1 MDGELN
7 KQIEKRRLSM
17 RKFLSMLLILVMTT
31 SILIGCGE
39 QNNTENSAT
48 EQVSAQENEEKV
60 QETVSEKKEGKEKVV
75 VGCWGNQML
84 DTYTEYLCDLFPQV
98 EFEFVLVTNSTDYYR
113 FRQDHDDM
121 PDILTVR
128 RFALKDAVLLK
139 DYLYDLSNTEMAS
152 TYYGSYLDS
161 YTYDDGAVNWL
172 PTCAEVDGIII
183 NKTLFEEYNV
193 PIPTDYESFVAACEA
208 FEEAGIR
215 SFVSDFSADYTCMEV
230 LQGASIPMLQSI
242 EGRKWRQQ
250 YESGA
255 TQQLSEEVWIP
266 IFENFFD
273 FKEKVGLGAEDAAYP
288 NRTPKDMFSEGKAAM
303 YRGTG
308 ADVITFPGRGQ
319 DKVLLMPYFG
329 QTEQDN
335 WYLTYPTF
343 QIAASNKGMDDPER
357 EKLIL
362 DIMTAMVNQ
371 QGQDHISYGK
381 NMVPY
386 KKDVTLELM
395 PEMDNIKPYIEQN
408 KLYIRLA
415 SNEMFRIS
423 KDVVQ
428 MILNDEVKNPK
439 EALDAFNKELAGEE
453 PGTEIVAHI
462 DTGYSNDFTPEH
474 GNQAASAIANT
485 MRVLSGADLV
495 FMQSCYVASDIYSGD
510 YSQKDLGYLAKNDGG
525 WPGLMELTGD
535 QIYTLV
541 ETTLSLTGNRGAV
554 CNDSTLYV
562 SSGFEMDIT
571 KTDSGYTLNALTI
584 DGKEMDRSASYSFLI
599 YGERDWYMTEV
610 MKQLGISE
618 VDTTGP
624 KAEGYLMQRLVEEG
638 GQLEA
643 PTDYITLR

>member
-1 MDGELN
+1 M
-7 KQIEKRRLSM
+7 KRLACFLLS
-17 RKFLSMLLILVMTT
+17 LVMAATMLT
-31 SILIGCGE
+31 GCGG
-39 QNNTENSAT
+39 QSANSGTAGENSTPQT
-48 EQVSAQENEEKV
+48 EK
-60 QETVSEKKEGKEKVV
+60 KEKVV
-75 VGCWGNQML
+75 VACWGNQML
-84 DTYTEYLCDLFPQV
+84 DSYTQYLCDLFPEV
-98 EFEFVLVTNSTDYYR
+98 EFEFVLATNSTDYYR
-113 FRQDHDDM
+113 FRADHDDM

-139 DYLYDLSNTEMAS
+139 DFLYDLSNTELAG

-161 YTYDDGAVNWL
+161 YTYDDGTVNWL
-172 PTCAEVDGIII
+172 PTCAEVDSFII
-183 NKTLFEEYNV
+183 NKTLFDEYNV
-193 PIPTDYESFVAACEA
+193 PIPTDYESFIVACQA
-208 FEEAGIR
+208 FEAVGIR
-215 SFVSDFSADYTCMEV
+215 GYVSDFASDFTCMEV
-230 LQGASIPMLQSI
+230 LQGVSIPVLQSI

-255 TQQLSEEVWIP
+255 TNQLSEEVWLP
-266 IFENFFD
+266 VFENFFD
-273 FKEKVGLGAEDAAYP
+273 FKEKIGLGAEDAAYP
-288 NRTPKDMFSEGKAAM
+288 NRTPKDMFSEGEAAM

-319 DKVLLMPYFG
+319 DEVLLMPYFG

-362 DIMTAMVNQ
+362 DIMSAMVNQ

-395 PEMDNIKPYIEQN
+395 PEMDNLKPYIEEN

-423 KDVVQ
+423 KAVVQ
-428 MILNDEVKNPK
+428 MILNDEVTTPQ
-439 EALDAFNKELAGEE
+439 EALAAFNKELPGEE

-462 DTGYSNDFTPEH
+462 DTYYSNDFTPEH
-474 GNQAASAIANT
+474 GNQAASAVANT
-485 MRVLSGADLV
+485 IRKLSGYDMV
-495 FMQSCYVASDIYSGD
+495 FMQACYVASDIYAGD
-510 YSQKDLGYLAKNDGG
+510 YSQKDLAYIAMNDGG

-541 ETTLSLTGNRGAV
+541 ETTLSMTGNRGAV

-571 KTDSGYTLNALTI
+571 KTDSGYTLNALTMS
-584 DGKEMDRSASYSFLI
+584 GKELDRSATYSFLI
-599 YGERDWYMTEV
+599 YGDRDWYMSEAMEQMGV
-610 MKQLGISE
+610 SE

-624 KAEGYLMQRLVEEG
+624 KAEQYLMQCLVEQG

-643 PTDYITLR
+643 PTDYIILR

>member
-1 MDGELN
+1 MKKLAC
-7 KQIEKRRLSM
+7 L
-17 RKFLSMLLILVMTT
+17 FLAIVMTVT
-31 SILIGCGE
+31 MLSGCADQKPQSPAE
-39 QNNTENSAT
+39 PAPQNSAANT
-48 EQVSAQENEEKV
+48 GE
-60 QETVSEKKEGKEKVV
+60 KEKVV
-75 VGCWGNQML
+75 VACWGNQML
-84 DTYTEYLCDLFPQV
+84 DTYTQYLCDLFPQV
-98 EFEFVLVTNSTDYYR
+98 EFEFILATNSTDYYR
-113 FRQDHDDM
+113 FRADHDDM

-139 DYLYDLSNTEMAS
+139 DYLYDLSNTDLAS

-161 YTYDDGAVNWL
+161 YTYDDGSINWL

-183 NKTLFEEYNV
+183 NKTLFDEYNV
-193 PIPTDYESFVAACEA
+193 PVPTDYASFISACEA
-208 FEEAGIR
+208 FEAVGIR

-230 LQGASIPMLQSI
+230 LQGASIPILQSI

-250 YESGA
+250 YESGM
-255 TQQLSEEVWIP
+255 THQLSEEVWLP
-266 IFENFFD
+266 VFENFFD

-288 NRTPKDMFSEGKAAM
+288 NRTPKDMFMEGKAAM
-303 YRGTG
+303 FRGTG

-319 DKVLLMPYFG
+319 DEVLLVPYFG

-343 QIAASNKGMDDPER
+343 QIAASNKGMDNPER

-362 DIMTAMVNQ
+362 EIMTAMVNQ

-395 PEMDNIKPYIEQN
+395 PEMDNLKPYLAQN

-428 MILNDEVKNPK
+428 LILNGEVTTAK

-462 DTGYSNDFTPEH
+462 DTSYSNDFTPEH
-474 GNQAASAIANT
+474 GNQAASSIANT
-485 MRVLSGADLV
+485 MRKLSGYDLV
-495 FMQSCYVASDIYSGD
+495 FIQACYVANDIYAGD
-510 YSQKDLGYLAKNDGG
+510 YSQKDLAYIAKNDGG

-541 ETTLSLTGNRGAV
+541 EATLSMTGNRGAV

-571 KTDSGYTLNALTI
+571 KTDTGYTLNALTTE
-584 DGKEMDRSASYSFLI
+584 GKELDREKTYSFLI
-599 YGERDWYMTEV
+599 YGDRDWYMSDV
-610 MKQLGISE
+610 MEKMGVSE
-618 VDTTGP
+618 VDTTGL
-624 KAEGYLMQRLVEEG
+624 KAEQYLTQCLVEQG

>member
-1 MDGELN
+1 
-7 KQIEKRRLSM
+7 M
-17 RKFLSMLLILVMTT
+17 RKLLSMLLILVMTT
-31 SILIGCGE
+31 STLIGCGE

-98 EFEFVLVTNSTDYYR
+98 EFEFVLATNSTDYYR

-250 YESGA
+250 YESGS

-273 FKEKVGLGAEDAAYP
+273 FKEKVGLGAEDATYP
-288 NRTPKDMFSEGKAAM
+288 NRTPKALFSEGKAAM

-439 EALDAFNKELAGEE
+439 EAVDAFNKELAGEE

-584 DGKEMDRSASYSFLI
+584 DGKEMDRSASYSFLV
-599 YGERDWYMTEV
+599 YGDRDWYMTEV

>member
-7 KQIEKRRLSM
+7 KQIEKRILPM
-17 RKFLSMLLILVMTT
+17 RKLLSMLLILVMTT
-31 SILIGCGE
+31 STLIGCGE

-98 EFEFVLVTNSTDYYR
+98 EFEFVLATNSTDYYR

-139 DYLYDLSNTEMAS
+139 DYLYDLSNTELAS

-193 PIPTDYESFVAACEA
+193 PIPTDYKSFVAACEA

-319 DKVLLMPYFG
+319 DEVLLMPYFG

-462 DTGYSNDFTPEH
+462 DTGYSSDFTPEH

>member
-1 MDGELN
+1 METGTAEPPGEN
-7 KQIEKRRLSM
+7 
-17 RKFLSMLLILVMTT
+17 
-31 SILIGCGE
+31 
-39 QNNTENSAT
+39 A
-48 EQVSAQENEEKV
+48 
-60 QETVSEKKEGKEKVV
+60 KEKVV
-75 VGCWGNQML
+75 VACWGNQML
-84 DTYTEYLCDLFPQV
+84 DGYAPYLCEQFPQV

-113 FRQDHDDM
+113 FRQDHGDM

-139 DYLYDLSNTEMAS
+139 DYLYDLSNTELAN

-183 NKTLFEEYNV
+183 NKTLFDEYNV
-193 PIPTDYESFVAACEA
+193 PVPTEYAGFVAACEA
-208 FEEAGIR
+208 FEAVGIR
-215 SFVSDFSADYTCMEV
+215 SFGSDFSADYTCMEV
-230 LQGASIPMLQSI
+230 LQGASIPVLQSI

-255 TQQLSEEVWIP
+255 THELSEEVWLP

-273 FKEKVGLGAEDAAYP
+273 FKENVGLGAEDATYP

-303 YRGTG
+303 FRGTG
-308 ADVITFPGRGQ
+308 ADVISFPGRGQ
-319 DKVLLMPYFG
+319 DEVLLLPYFG

-343 QIAASNKGMDDPER
+343 QIAASNKGMDNPER

-395 PEMDNIKPYIEQN
+395 PEMDNLKPYVDQN

-428 MILNDEVKNPK
+428 MILNGEVSTPE
-439 EALDAFNKELAGEE
+439 EALAAFNKELAGEE

-462 DTGYSNDFTPEH
+462 NTGYSNDFTTEH

-485 MRVLSGADLV
+485 FRVLSGVDMV
-495 FMQSCYVASDIYSGD
+495 FMQSCYVAGDIYSGD

-541 ETTLSLTGNRGAV
+541 ETTLSMTDNRGAV

-562 SSGFEMDIT
+562 SSGFVMDIT
-571 KTDSGYTLNALTI
+571 KTDTGYTLNALTI
-584 DGKEMDRSASYSFLI
+584 DGKELDRSATYSFLI
-599 YGERDWYMTEV
+599 YGDRDWYMSTV
-610 MKQLGISE
+610 MEKMGVSK

-624 KAEGYLMQRLVEEG
+624 KAEQYLMQRLVEQG

-643 PTDYITLR
+643 PTDYIILR

>member
-1 MDGELN
+1 M
-7 KQIEKRRLSM
+7 KRLTCV
-17 RKFLSMLLILVMTT
+17 LLLLVMTAMLL
-31 SILIGCGE
+31 SGCGSQAGKE
-39 QNNTENSAT
+39 ANTAVNAEPKA
-48 EQVSAQENEEKV
+48 EA
-60 QETVSEKKEGKEKVV
+60 KEKVV
-75 VGCWGNQML
+75 IACWGNQML
-84 DTYTEYLCDLFPQV
+84 DSYTQYLCELFPQV
-98 EFEFVLVTNSTDYYR
+98 EFEFVLATNSTDYYR

-139 DYLYDLSNTEMAS
+139 DYLYDLSNTELAA

-161 YTYDDGAVNWL
+161 YTYEDGSVNWL

-183 NKTLFEEYNV
+183 NKTLFDEYNV
-193 PIPTDYESFVAACEA
+193 PVPTDYASFVAACEA
-208 FEEAGIR
+208 FEAAGIR
-215 SFVSDFSADYTCMEV
+215 SCVSDFSADYTCMEV

-255 TQQLSEEVWIP
+255 THELSEEVWLP
-266 IFENFFD
+266 VFENFFA
-273 FKEKVGLGAEDAAYP
+273 FREAVGLGEEDAAYP
-288 NRTPKDMFSEGKAAM
+288 NRTPKDLFSEGKAAM
-303 YRGTG
+303 FRGTG
-308 ADVITFPGRGQ
+308 ADVITYPGRGQ
-319 DKVLLMPYFG
+319 DEVLLVPYFG

-343 QIAASNKGMDDPER
+343 QIAASQKGMDNPER

-386 KKDVTLELM
+386 KKDVTLDLM
-395 PEMDNIKPYIEQN
+395 PEMDNLSPYVEQN

-415 SNEMFRIS
+415 SNEVFRIS

-428 MILNDEVKNPK
+428 MILKGEVTTPK
-439 EALDAFNKELAGEE
+439 EALDAFNSELAGEE

-462 DTGYSNDFTPEH
+462 ETAYTNDFSPEH
-474 GNQAASAIANT
+474 GNQAASAVANT
-485 MRVLSGADLV
+485 MRSIYGVDLA
-495 FMQSCYVASDIYSGD
+495 FMQTCYVASDIYSGD
-510 YSQKDLGYLAKNDGG
+510 YSLKDLGYLAKNDGG

-535 QIYTLV
+535 QVYKLV
-541 ETTLSLTGNRGAV
+541 ETTLSMTNNRGAV

-571 KTDSGYTLNALTI
+571 RVDGGYRLNALTME
-584 DGKEMDRSASYSFLI
+584 GKELDRSKTYSFLI
-599 YGERDWYMTEV
+599 YGDRDWYMSKV
-610 MKQLGISE
+610 MDETGVSQ
-618 VDTTGP
+618 VDITGP
-624 KAEGYLMQRLVEEG
+624 KAEACLVKRLVEDG
-638 GQLEA
+638 RQLEA

>member
-1 MDGELN
+1 MKKL
-7 KQIEKRRLSM
+7 LS
-17 RKFLSMLLILVMTT
+17 LLLVLVMTA
-31 SILIGCGE
+31 SALAGCAGQGAKPTAE
-39 QNNTENSAT
+39 PTLQSG
-48 EQVSAQENEEKV
+48 AQSSPA
-60 QETVSEKKEGKEKVV
+60 QTAQKEKVV
-75 VGCWGNQML
+75 IACWGNQML
-84 DTYTEYLCDLFPQV
+84 DGYAPYLRDLFPQV
-98 EFEFVLVTNSTDYYR
+98 EFEFVLATNSTDDYR

-139 DYLYDLSNTEMAS
+139 DYLYDLSNTELAA

-161 YTYDDGAVNWL
+161 YTYDDGTVNWL
-172 PTCAEVDGIII
+172 PTCAEVDSFIV
-183 NKTLFEEYNV
+183 NKTLFDEYNV
-193 PIPTDYESFVAACEA
+193 PIPTDYVSFAAACEA
-208 FEEAGIR
+208 FEAVGIR
-215 SFVSDFSADYTCMEV
+215 GFVSDFSADYTCMEV
-230 LQGASIPMLQSI
+230 LQGVSIPVLQSM

-255 TQQLSEEVWIP
+255 TQQLSEEVWLP
-266 IFENFFD
+266 VFENFFD
-273 FKEKVGLGAEDAAYP
+273 FREKACFGEEDAASP
-288 NRTPKDMFSEGKAAM
+288 NRTPKELFSQGKAAM
-303 YRGTG
+303 FRGTG
-308 ADVITFPGRGQ
+308 ADVISFPGRGQ
-319 DKVLLMPYFG
+319 DEVLLMPYFG
-329 QTEQDN
+329 QTQQDN

-343 QIAASNKGMDDPER
+343 QIAASNKGMDDPKR

-371 QGQDHISYGK
+371 EGQDHISYGK

-395 PEMDNIKPYIEQN
+395 PQMDNLKPYVEQN

-415 SNEMFRIS
+415 SNEMFRVS

-428 MILNDEVKNPK
+428 MILTGAVTTPR
-439 EALDAFNKELAGEE
+439 EALDAFNQELAGEE

-462 DTGYSNDFTPEH
+462 DTSYSNEFTPEH
-474 GNQAASAIANT
+474 GNQAASSVANT
-485 MRVLSGADLV
+485 IRKLSGADLV
-495 FMQSCYVASDIYSGD
+495 FMQSCYVASDIYAGD

-541 ETTLSLTGNRGAV
+541 ETTLSMTGNRGAV

-571 KTDSGYTLNALTI
+571 KTGTGYSLNSLTI
-584 DGKEMDRSASYSFLI
+584 EGEELDRNKTYSFLI
-599 YGERDWYMTEV
+599 YGDRDWYMSTV
-610 MKQLGISE
+610 MEEMGVSE

-624 KAEGYLMQRLVEEG
+624 KAEQYLMQCLVEQG
-638 GQLEA
+638 TQLEA

>member
-1 MDGELN
+1 
-7 KQIEKRRLSM
+7 M

-139 DYLYDLSNTEMAS
+139 DYLYDLSNTELAS

-193 PIPTDYESFVAACEA
+193 PIPKDYESFVAACEA

-584 DGKEMDRSASYSFLI
+584 DGKEMDRSSSYSFLI

>member
-1 MDGELN
+1 MKRAVCILLSFVMAVTMLVGCGRQSNDEGNDAEIAVS
-7 KQIEKRRLSM
+7 QEEKR
-17 RKFLSMLLILVMTT
+17 
-31 SILIGCGE
+31 
-39 QNNTENSAT
+39 
-48 EQVSAQENEEKV
+48 
-60 QETVSEKKEGKEKVV
+60 EKVV
-75 VGCWGNQML
+75 IACWGNQML
-84 DTYTEYLCDLFPQV
+84 DSYTEYLCELFPDV
-98 EFEFVLVTNSTDYYR
+98 EFEFVLATNSTDYYR

-139 DYLYDLSNTEMAS
+139 DYLYDLSNTELAN

-161 YTYDDGAVNWL
+161 YTYDDGTVNWL
-172 PTCAEVDGIII
+172 PTCAEVDGLII
-183 NKTLFEEYNV
+183 NKTMFEEYNV
-193 PIPTDYESFVAACEA
+193 PIPTDYASFVAACEA
-208 FEEAGIR
+208 FEAEGIR
-215 SFVSDFSADYTCMEV
+215 GFVSDFASDFTCMEV
-230 LQGASIPMLQSI
+230 LQGASIPMLQSV

-255 TQQLSEEVWIP
+255 TKELSEEVWLP
-266 IFENFFD
+266 VFENFFD

-288 NRTPKDMFSEGKAAM
+288 NRTPKDMFTEGKAAM

-308 ADVITFPGRGQ
+308 ADVISFPGRGE
-319 DKVLLMPYFG
+319 DEVLLLPYFG
-329 QTEQDN
+329 QTEKDN

-343 QIAASNKGMDDPER
+343 QIAASNKGMDDPKR

-395 PEMDNIKPYIEQN
+395 PEMDNLIPYIDQN

-423 KDVVQ
+423 QDVVQ
-428 MILNDEVKNPK
+428 MILNDEVKTAE
-439 EALDAFNKELAGEE
+439 EALAAFNEELAGAE
-453 PGTEIVAHI
+453 PGTEIVTHI
-462 DTGYSNDFTPEH
+462 DTGYSNDFTSEH
-474 GNQAASAIANT
+474 GNQAASAVANT
-485 MRVLSGADLV
+485 MRALSGVDMV
-495 FMQSCYVASDIYSGD
+495 FMQSCYVASDIYAGD
-510 YSQKDLGYLAKNDGG
+510 YSEKDLGYLANNDGG

-541 ETTLSLTGNRGAV
+541 EMSLSMTANRGAV

-584 DGKEMDRSASYSFLI
+584 DGKELDRSATYSFLI
-599 YGERDWYMTEV
+599 YGERDWYMSEI
-610 MKQLGISE
+610 MERMGISQ

-624 KAEGYLMQRLVEEG
+624 KAEGYLMQRLVEQG

-643 PTDYITLR
+643 PTDYIILR

>member
-17 RKFLSMLLILVMTT
+17 RKFVSLLLVLVMTT

-139 DYLYDLSNTEMAS
+139 DYLYDLSNTELAS

-193 PIPTDYESFVAACEA
+193 PIPTDYKSFVAACEA

>member
-1 MDGELN
+1 MKKLTC
-7 KQIEKRRLSM
+7 L
-17 RKFLSMLLILVMTT
+17 FLSFLMAAAALA
-31 SILIGCGE
+31 GCAGQSAGSAAAGE
-39 QNNTENSAT
+39 SSAPQTEKT
-48 EQVSAQENEEKV
+48 DQ
-60 QETVSEKKEGKEKVV
+60 KEKVV
-75 VGCWGNQML
+75 VACWGNQML
-84 DTYTEYLCDLFPQV
+84 DSYTQYLCDLFPQV
-98 EFEFVLVTNSTDYYR
+98 EFEFVLATNSTDYYR

-139 DYLYDLSNTEMAS
+139 DYLYDLSNTELAN

-161 YTYDDGAVNWL
+161 YTYDDGTVNWL

-183 NKTLFEEYNV
+183 NKTLFDEYNV
-193 PIPTDYESFVAACEA
+193 PVPTDYASFVAACEA
-208 FEEAGIR
+208 FEAAGIR
-215 SFVSDFSADYTCMEV
+215 GFVSDFSADYTCMEV

-242 EGRKWRQQ
+242 EGRRWRQQ

-255 TQQLSEEVWIP
+255 TQELSEEVWLP
-266 IFENFFD
+266 VFENFFD
-273 FKEKVGLGAEDAAYP
+273 FADKVGLGAEDATYP
-288 NRTPKDMFSEGKAAM
+288 NRTPKEMFTAGTAAM
-303 YRGTG
+303 FRGTG
-308 ADVITFPGRGQ
+308 ADVISFPGRGQ
-319 DKVLLMPYFG
+319 DEVLLLPYFG
-329 QTEQDN
+329 QSEQDN

-357 EKLIL
+357 EALIL

-395 PEMDNIKPYIEQN
+395 PEMDNLKPYVEQN

-428 MILNDEVKNPK
+428 MILNGEVTTPE
-439 EALDAFNKELAGEE
+439 EALAAFNQELAGEE
-453 PGTEIVAHI
+453 PGTEIVARI

-474 GNQAASAIANT
+474 GNQAASAVANT
-485 MRVLSGADLV
+485 IRALSGADLV
-495 FMQSCYVASDIYSGD
+495 FMQSCYVASDIYAGE

-541 ETTLSLTGNRGAV
+541 ETTLSMTGNRGAV

-571 KTDSGYTLNALTI
+571 KTGDGYTLNALTM
-584 DGKEMDRSASYSFLI
+584 DGKELDRNKTYSFLI
-599 YGERDWYMTEV
+599 YGERDWYMSEV
-610 MKQLGISE
+610 MEEMGVSE
-618 VDTTGP
+618 VDSTGP
-624 KAEGYLMQRLVEEG
+624 KAEDYLTQRLVEQG
-638 GQLEA
+638 GQLEP
-643 PTDYITLR
+643 PTDYIILR

>member
-7 KQIEKRRLSM
+7 KQIEKRILPM
-17 RKFLSMLLILVMTT
+17 RKLLSMLLILVMTT
-31 SILIGCGE
+31 STLIGCGE

-128 RFALKDAVLLK
+128 RFALKDAILLK

-266 IFENFFD
+266 IFENFYD

-439 EALDAFNKELAGEE
+439 EAVDAFNKELAGEE

-584 DGKEMDRSASYSFLI
+584 DGKEMDRSASYSFLV
-599 YGERDWYMTEV
+599 YGDRDWYMTEV

>member
-7 KQIEKRRLSM
+7 KQIEKRILPM
-17 RKFLSMLLILVMTT
+17 RKLLSMLLILVMTT

-98 EFEFVLVTNSTDYYR
+98 EFEFVLATNSTDYYR

-128 RFALKDAVLLK
+128 RFALKDAILLK

-193 PIPTDYESFVAACEA
+193 PIPTDYKSFVAACEA

-584 DGKEMDRSASYSFLI
+584 DGKEMDRSASYSFLV
-599 YGERDWYMTEV
+599 YGDRDWYMTEV

>member
-139 DYLYDLSNTEMAS
+139 DYLYDLSNTELAS

-183 NKTLFEEYNV
+183 NKTLFEEYKV
-193 PIPTDYESFVAACEA
+193 PIPTDYKSFVAACEA

-288 NRTPKDMFSEGKAAM
+288 NRTPKDMFSEVKAAM

>member
-1 MDGELN
+1 
-7 KQIEKRRLSM
+7 M
-17 RKFLSMLLILVMTT
+17 RKLLSMLLILVMTT

-584 DGKEMDRSASYSFLI
+584 DGKEMDRSASYSFLV
-599 YGERDWYMTEV
+599 YGDRDWYMTEV

>member
-1 MDGELN
+1 M
-7 KQIEKRRLSM
+7 KKRTCL
-17 RKFLSMLLILVMTT
+17 FLSFLMAAAALA
-31 SILIGCGE
+31 GCAGQSAGSAAAGE
-39 QNNTENSAT
+39 SSAPQTEKT
-48 EQVSAQENEEKV
+48 DQ
-60 QETVSEKKEGKEKVV
+60 KEKVV
-75 VGCWGNQML
+75 VACWGNQML
-84 DTYTEYLCDLFPQV
+84 DSYTQYLCDLFPQV
-98 EFEFVLVTNSTDYYR
+98 EFEFVLATNSTDYYR

-139 DYLYDLSNTEMAS
+139 DYLYDLSNTELAN

-161 YTYDDGAVNWL
+161 YTYDDGTVNWL

-183 NKTLFEEYNV
+183 NKTLFDEYNV
-193 PIPTDYESFVAACEA
+193 PVPTDYASFVAACEA
-208 FEEAGIR
+208 FEAAGIR
-215 SFVSDFSADYTCMEV
+215 GFVSDFSADYTCMEV

-242 EGRKWRQQ
+242 EGRRWRQQ

-255 TQQLSEEVWIP
+255 TQELSEEVWLP
-266 IFENFFD
+266 VFENFFNFAD
-273 FKEKVGLGAEDAAYP
+273 KVGLGAEDATYP
-288 NRTPKDMFSEGKAAM
+288 NRTPKEMFTAGTAAM
-303 YRGTG
+303 FRGTG
-308 ADVITFPGRGQ
+308 ADVISFPGRGQ
-319 DKVLLMPYFG
+319 DEVLLLPYFG
-329 QTEQDN
+329 QSEQDN

-357 EKLIL
+357 EALIL

-395 PEMDNIKPYIEQN
+395 PEMDNLKPYVEQN

-428 MILNDEVKNPK
+428 MILNGEVTTP
-439 EALDAFNKELAGEE
+439 EQALAVFNQELAGEE
-453 PGTEIVAHI
+453 PGTEIVARI

-474 GNQAASAIANT
+474 GNQAASAVANT
-485 MRVLSGADLV
+485 IRALSGADLV
-495 FMQSCYVASDIYSGD
+495 FMQSCYVASDIYAGE

-541 ETTLSLTGNRGAV
+541 ETTLSMTGNRGAV

-571 KTDSGYTLNALTI
+571 KTGDGYTLNALTM
-584 DGKEMDRSASYSFLI
+584 DGKELDRNKTYSFLI
-599 YGERDWYMTEV
+599 YGERDWYMSEV
-610 MKQLGISE
+610 MEEMGVSE
-618 VDTTGP
+618 VDSTGP
-624 KAEGYLMQRLVEEG
+624 KAEDYLTQRLVEQG
-638 GQLEA
+638 GQLEP
-643 PTDYITLR
+643 PTDYMILR

>member
-1 MDGELN
+1 
-7 KQIEKRRLSM
+7 
-17 RKFLSMLLILVMTT
+17 
-31 SILIGCGE
+31 
-39 QNNTENSAT
+39 
-48 EQVSAQENEEKV
+48 
-60 QETVSEKKEGKEKVV
+60 
-75 VGCWGNQML
+75 
-84 DTYTEYLCDLFPQV
+84 
-98 EFEFVLVTNSTDYYR
+98 
-113 FRQDHDDM
+113 M

-139 DYLYDLSNTEMAS
+139 DYLYDLSNTELAS

-161 YTYDDGAVNWL
+161 YTYDDGSVNWL
-172 PTCAEVDGIII
+172 PTCAEVDGFII
-183 NKTLFEEYNV
+183 NKTLFDEYNV
-193 PIPTDYESFVAACEA
+193 PIPTDYESFIAACQA
-208 FEEAGIR
+208 FEAVGIR
-215 SFVSDFSADYTCMEV
+215 GYVSDFAADYTCMEV
-230 LQGASIPMLQSI
+230 LQGLSIPVLQSM

-255 TQQLSEEVWIP
+255 TRELSEAVWLP

-273 FKEKVGLGAEDAAYP
+273 FKEKANLGPEDAAYP
-288 NRTPKDMFSEGKAAM
+288 NRTPKEMFSAGKAAM
-303 YRGTG
+303 FRGTG

-319 DKVLLMPYFG
+319 DEVLLMPYFG

-343 QIAASNKGMDDPER
+343 QIAASNKGMDDPAR

-386 KKDVTLELM
+386 KKDVSLELM
-395 PEMDNIKPYIEQN
+395 PQMDNLKPYVEEN

-428 MILNDEVKNPK
+428 MILNGEVKTPK

-453 PGTEIVAHI
+453 PGTEIVTHI
-462 DTGYSNDFTPEH
+462 DTAYSNDFSPEH
-474 GNQAASAIANT
+474 GNQAASSIANT
-485 MRVLSGADLV
+485 IRKLSGVDLV
-495 FMQSCYVASDIYSGD
+495 FMQACYVASDIYAGD

-525 WPGLMELTGD
+525 WPGLLELTGD

-541 ETTLSLTGNRGAV
+541 EITLSLTGNRGAV

-571 KTDSGYTLNALTI
+571 KTEDGYTLNALTM
-584 DGKEMDRSASYSFLI
+584 DGKELDREKTYSFLI
-599 YGERDWYMTEV
+599 YGERDWYMSEV
-610 MKQLGISE
+610 MAKMGVSE

-624 KAEGYLMQRLVEEG
+624 KTEQYLMQCLVEQG

>member
-1 MDGELN
+1 MKKL
-7 KQIEKRRLSM
+7 LSLLLALVLAATT
-17 RKFLSMLLILVMTT
+17 LS
-31 SILIGCGE
+31 GCGSSGASGANSTP
-39 QNNTENSAT
+39 QTE
-48 EQVSAQENEEKV
+48 K
-60 QETVSEKKEGKEKVV
+60 KEKVV
-75 VGCWGNQML
+75 IACWGNQML
-84 DTYTEYLCDLFPQV
+84 DGYAPYLRDLFPQV

-113 FRQDHDDM
+113 FRADHDDM

-139 DYLYDLSNTEMAS
+139 DYLYDLSNTELAA

-161 YTYDDGAVNWL
+161 YTYDDGTVNWL
-172 PTCAEVDGIII
+172 PTCAEVDSFII
-183 NKTLFEEYNV
+183 NKTLFEEHNV
-193 PIPTDYESFVAACEA
+193 PIPTDYNSFVAACQA
-208 FEEAGIR
+208 FEAVGIR
-215 SFVSDFSADYTCMEV
+215 GYVSDFAADYTCMEV
-230 LQGASIPMLQSI
+230 LQGVSIPILQSM

-255 TQQLSEEVWIP
+255 THELSEEVWLP
-266 IFENFFD
+266 VFENFFD

-288 NRTPKDMFSEGKAAM
+288 NRTPKDMFSAGEAAM

-319 DKVLLMPYFG
+319 DEVLLMPYFG

-371 QGQDHISYGK
+371 EGQDHISYGK

-386 KKDVTLELM
+386 KKDVSLELM
-395 PEMDNIKPYIEQN
+395 PQMDNLKPYVEQN

-423 KDVVQ
+423 RDVVQ
-428 MILNDEVKNPK
+428 LILTGAVTTPQ
-439 EALDAFNKELAGEE
+439 EALEVFNHELAGEE

-462 DTGYSNDFTPEH
+462 DTHYSNEFTPEH
-474 GNQAASAIANT
+474 GNQAASAVANT
-485 MRVLSGADLV
+485 IRKLSGYDLV
-495 FMQSCYVASDIYSGD
+495 FIQACYVASDIYAGD
-510 YSQKDLGYLAKNDGG
+510 YSQKDLAYIARNDGG

-541 ETTLSLTGNRGAV
+541 ETTLSMTGNRGAV

-571 KTDSGYTLNALTI
+571 KTGTGYTLNALTME
-584 DGKEMDRSASYSFLI
+584 GKELDRSKTYSFLI
-599 YGERDWYMTEV
+599 YGDRDWYMSEV
-610 MKQLGISE
+610 MERMGVSE
-618 VDTTGP
+618 VDTSGP
-624 KAEGYLMQRLVEEG
+624 KAEQYLTQCLVEQG

>member
-1 MDGELN
+1 
-7 KQIEKRRLSM
+7 M

-128 RFALKDAVLLK
+128 RFALKDAILLK

-266 IFENFFD
+266 IFENFYD

-439 EALDAFNKELAGEE
+439 EAVDAFNKELAGEE

-584 DGKEMDRSASYSFLI
+584 DGKEMDRSASYSFLV
-599 YGERDWYMTEV
+599 YGDRDWYMTEV